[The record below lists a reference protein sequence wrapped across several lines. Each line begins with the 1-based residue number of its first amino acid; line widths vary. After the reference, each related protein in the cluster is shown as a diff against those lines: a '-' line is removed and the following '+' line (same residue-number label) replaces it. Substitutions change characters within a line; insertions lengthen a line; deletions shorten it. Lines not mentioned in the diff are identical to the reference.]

1 MAPGIVT
8 MNVKEL
14 TELAFQKSGETSFRS
29 FAKRLGVSHVTIIR
43 WIDGSRYPTF
53 ENAVELAL
61 LAELPLIKTASEV
74 RMLSPDNCKRKKV
87 LRMLAS
93 IATCMLVGLTLTP
106 TVQAEKQAQTLS
118 TSIYYAKFSKG
129 FKRLWNGC
137 LKFLE
142 NYRRPHQSFI
152 TVPAAR

>member
-1 MAPGIVT
+1 MAPGTVT

-43 WIDGSRYPTF
+43 WIDGTRYPTF

-74 RMLSPDNCKRKKV
+74 RMLSPDNSRRKKV

-93 IATCMLVGLTLTP
+93 ITTCVLVGTALTP
-106 TVQAEKQAQTLS
+106 TIQAQEQGQTSLQYTLCEVLLGV
-118 TSIYYAKFSKG
+118 A
-129 FKRLWNGC
+129 C
-137 LKFLE
+137 
-142 NYRRPHQSFI
+142 
-152 TVPAAR
+152 